1 MTPVPQQLNEF
12 EGISLYECL
21 PFNWVSAKL
30 GDINELDLANYESAR
45 TLQALAV
52 FEEMPREMTSEATH
66 HANAELLHLQVKVDV
81 LLSLVGRL
89 VSENAGAPLRHS
101 LVLRGQSVE
110 WSGPDAATALQGDT
124 GYAVIY
130 PNPALPLALRL
141 PARVVGTVE
150 RSNTRWLRTRF
161 ENLSPAVA
169 AGLEKMVFRRHRRQV
184 AFSKGTGIFTE
195 TGIFK
200 APKF

>member
-1 MTPVPQQLNEF
+1 MSTAHSLSDF
-12 EGISLYECL
+12 EGISLYERL
-21 PFNWVSAKL
+21 PFSWIGADL
-30 GDINELDLANYESAR
+30 GDLNALDQANHETAR

-52 FEEMPREMTSEATH
+52 YEEMPREMSSDTTH
-66 HANAELLHLQVKVDV
+66 HANPELLHLQVKVDV

-89 VSENAGAPLRHS
+89 ISENAGMPARHS

-110 WSGPDAATALQGDT
+110 WSGPDQAKAKPGDCGFAL
-124 GYAVIY
+124 IY
-130 PNPALPLALRL
+130 PNPMLPLPLRL
-141 PARVVGTVE
+141 PSRVVGSVE
-150 RSNTRWLRTRF
+150 RSGARWLQSRF

-184 AFSKGTGIFTE
+184 AFSKGTGVFTE

-200 APKF
+200 ASKF